1 MTAQLI
7 RHRVFEELRADIM
20 SCALQPGEEV
30 RESELAE
37 RYGVSKSPIR
47 DALQKLEM
55 EGLVEIAARRGHRV
69 SRISIADARDILD
82 LRIILEAA
90 AVRRIATNADDRQLQ
105 ALDRFR
111 EANFHSVQEFA
122 QYNRAFHHHLS
133 DLSGN
138 ARLSDTM
145 KSLMENYDRLCV
157 VSLSARRTEAEAM
170 QTALADHNGIIDALQ
185 ARNGAAAARLSGRH
199 VDQSRT
205 HVLKG
210 LNRRPVVA

>member
-1 MTAQLI
+1 MTAQLM

-47 DALQKLEM
+47 DALQKLEL
-55 EGLVEIAARRGHRV
+55 EGLVEIVARRGHRV
-69 SRISIADARDILD
+69 SQISIADARDILD

-90 AVRRIATNADDRQLQ
+90 AVRRIASDATDAELA
-105 ALDRFR
+105 ALDGFR
-111 EANFHSVQEFA
+111 RANTQSLKEFA
-122 QYNRAFHHHLS
+122 GYNRAFHHHLS

-138 ARLSDTM
+138 RRLADTM
-145 KSLMENYDRLCV
+145 KRLMENYDRLCV
-157 VSLSARRTEAEAM
+157 VSLSARRTETEAM
-170 QTALADHNGIIDALQ
+170 KVALADHNRLIDALQ
-185 ARNGAAAARLSGRH
+185 ARNGAAAARLSSKH
-199 VDQSRT
+199 VDRSRS
-205 HVLKG
+205 HVLEG

>member
-1 MTAQLI
+1 MTAPLM

-47 DALQKLEM
+47 DALQKLEV

-69 SRISIADARDILD
+69 SQISIADAKDILD

-90 AVRRIATNADDRQLQ
+90 AVRRIASDAKAAELSD
-105 ALDRFR
+105 LDRFR
-111 EANFHSVQEFA
+111 EADVHSIKGFA
-122 QYNRAFHHHLS
+122 QYNRAFHHHLTN
-133 DLSGN
+133 LSGN
-138 ARLSDTM
+138 ARLALTM
-145 KSLMENYDRLCV
+145 KRLMENYDRLCV
-157 VSLSARRTEAEAM
+157 VSLSARRTEVESM
-170 QTALADHNGIIDALQ
+170 RTALSDHVGIIDALQ
-185 ARNGAAAARLSGRH
+185 ARNGAAAARLSGKHIDR
-199 VDQSRT
+199 SRN
-205 HVLKG
+205 HVLEG